1 MVIIK
6 PLVRAGFKLS
16 VLFFIFKNTLISV
29 VSFKWAHVSISGQ
42 LPNQLSTWLAQILPE
57 LDGFV
62 CHSLCWT
69 VHLTNCNN
77 CLGVL
82 EWMLTAQ
89 AFYELRYIIIIN

>member
-1 MVIIK
+1 
-6 PLVRAGFKLS
+6 
-16 VLFFIFKNTLISV
+16 
-29 VSFKWAHVSISGQ
+29 
-42 LPNQLSTWLAQILPE
+42 LAQILPE